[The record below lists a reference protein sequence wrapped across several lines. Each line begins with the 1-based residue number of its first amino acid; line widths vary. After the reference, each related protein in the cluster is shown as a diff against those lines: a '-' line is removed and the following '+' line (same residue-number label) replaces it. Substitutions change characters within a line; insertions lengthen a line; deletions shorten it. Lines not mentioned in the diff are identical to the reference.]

1 MANKKILIVDD
12 DQDICALLKRFLSRH
27 DYEADTCQRGEDC
40 LQKLTKEKFD
50 LVLSDFRLPDIEGL
64 ELLKSIKAID
74 VSIPVIIITGYSD
87 VKVAV
92 TAIKL
97 GAYDYVTKPIYP
109 EEILNTIKSA
119 LAAKANPTAA
129 PASPV
134 KKSAI
139 EAAKAGKSTYVIG
152 DSPQARK
159 VYQEIELIAPT
170 NMSVIINGET
180 GTGKEY
186 VANEIHLKSKRSGA
200 AFVAIDCGALPKD
213 LASSELFGHEK
224 GSFTGAVKDKE
235 GSFEMANGGTLFL
248 DEIGNLSYDIQ
259 VKLLRVLQEKKIRRV
274 GGVKDIQA
282 DVRILAATNEDL
294 KAAVK
299 EGKFREDL
307 YHRLNEFSIEVSPLR
322 RRKDDIWS
330 FAHHFL
336 RLSNEELEKS
346 VLSFNDEAREALL
359 RYPWSG
365 NLRELKNAVKRSVLL
380 CQGEQIELAHMPP
393 DVVHYDHNAA
403 DHHRDLGGD
412 LKGAAIEAER
422 DAILKALDECRG
434 NKSKAAKLLNIDR
447 KTLYNKLKS
456 YSITA

>member
-1 MANKKILIVDD
+1 MKRILIVDD

-40 LQKLTKEKFD
+40 LQKLNKDKFD

-64 ELLKSIKAID
+64 ELLKAIKAINAD
-74 VSIPVIIITGYSD
+74 LPVIIITGYSD

-92 TAIKL
+92 TAIKM

-109 EEILNTIKSA
+109 EEILNTIKNA
-119 LAAKANPTAA
+119 LDAKANPKA
-129 PASPV
+129 PQPTMPT

-139 EAAKAGKSTYVIG
+139 EAEKAGKSTYVIG
-152 DSPQARK
+152 DSPQARR
-159 VYQEIELIAPT
+159 VYQEMELIAPT

-186 VANEIHLKSKRSGA
+186 VANEIHLKSKRGKGP
-200 AFVAIDCGALPKD
+200 FMAIDCGALPKD
-213 LASSELFGHEK
+213 LAGSELFGHEK
-224 GSFTGAVKDKE
+224 GAFTGAIKDKE

-259 VKLLRVLQEKKIRRV
+259 VKMLRVLQERKIRRV
-274 GGVKDIQA
+274 GGVKDIEV

-294 KAAVK
+294 KAAVR

-307 YHRLNEFSIEVSPLR
+307 YHRLNEFAIDVSPLR
-322 RRKDDIWS
+322 RRKEDIWS

-336 RLSNEELEKS
+336 RLANEELEKS
-346 VLSFNDEAREALL
+346 VLSFNEEAKEALL
-359 RYPWSG
+359 SYPWFG
-365 NLRELKNAVKRSVLL
+365 NLRELKNAVKRGVLL
-380 CQGEQIELAHMPP
+380 CQGEQIELQNLPP
-393 DVVHYDHNAA
+393 DIIHYDHNGH
-403 DHHRDLGGD
+403 DHHHDMGTD
-412 LKGAAIEAER
+412 LKGAAVEAEK

-456 YSITA
+456 YGIKA

>member
-1 MANKKILIVDD
+1 MKRILIVDD
-12 DQDICALLKRFLSRH
+12 DQDICALLKRFLGRH

-40 LQKLTKEKFD
+40 LQKITKEKYD

-64 ELLKSIKAID
+64 ALLKAIKEINAGL
-74 VSIPVIIITGYSD
+74 PVIIITGYSD

-92 TAIKL
+92 TAIKM

-119 LAAKANPTAA
+119 LAAKANPSAA
-129 PASPV
+129 PQAPL
-134 KKSAI
+134 KKSAT

-159 VYQEIELIAPT
+159 VYQEIEIIAPT
-170 NMSVIINGET
+170 NMAVIINGET

-186 VANEIHLKSKRSGA
+186 VANEIHLKSKRANA

-274 GGVKDIQA
+274 GGVKDIEA

-294 KAAVK
+294 KAAVR

-307 YHRLNEFSIEVSPLR
+307 FHRLNEFSIEVSPLR

-336 RLSNEELEKS
+336 RLANEELEKS
-346 VLSFNDEAREALL
+346 VLSFNEQAKEALL
-359 RYPWSG
+359 NYPWTG

-380 CQGEQIELAHMPP
+380 CPGEQIELAHMPP
-393 DVVHYDHNAA
+393 DVVHYDHNGH
-403 DHHRDLGGD
+403 DHHHDMGSD

-456 YSITA
+456 YGINA